1 MIVEKGWGSSWVAS
15 SQKKNVDLVEARYLS
30 TKIKEEKLYD
40 MCLLRYYTLIIFRWV
55 RDVEK
60 ILSIAIKFLKS
71 NNF

>member
-15 SQKKNVDLVEARYLS
+15 SHKKNVDLVEARYFS

>member
-15 SQKKNVDLVEARYLS
+15 SQKKNVDLVEARYFS